1 MRNSLSIVK
10 GIQAMQ
16 GCFQKYVNMR
26 PVDQESHGFKPNI
39 FVLALRTLAQLLI
52 SLLRLNG
59 RTRWSNEFIQALDPK
74 LTSKL
79 SNGKYLTYRTG
90 HGRLFWRATEPE
102 GDEPLMDEW
111 ITSFDENVIFWDVG
125 ACVGTYAM
133 RAALQGASVVAFEAD
148 VTNASLLAENLA
160 LNNLHEKILLIPL
173 ALDEE
178 SCKNVF
184 FRRDGGSPGHALHS
198 VSQPSGYLE
207 KFEGNRVPIVTL
219 SLDDVLELW
228 NLNQPTH
235 IKIDVDHNE
244 LRILKGAKNILEG
257 VSGVYVEMDTRVEE
271 HLEIENFLSSHG
283 FTLHKKEPEIRP
295 FVANLASNCL
305 YVKNNVTL

>member
-1 MRNSLSIVK
+1 
-10 GIQAMQ
+10 MQ
-16 GCFQKYVNMR
+16 GYFQKYFKAL
-26 PVDQESHGFKPNI
+26 PVGQESHGFKPNI
-39 FVLALRTLAQLLI
+39 FILALRTIARVLI
-52 SLLRLNG
+52 NLLRLNG

-74 LTSKL
+74 LTTKL

-90 HGRLFWRATEPE
+90 HGRLFWRAMEAE

-111 ITSFDENVIFWDVG
+111 ISSFDGNVVFWDVG

-148 VTNASLLAENLA
+148 VTNASLLAENLG
-160 LNNLHEKILLIPL
+160 LNNLQEKVLLMPL

-178 SCKNVF
+178 SGKNVF

-198 VSQPSGYLE
+198 VAQPSGYLE
-207 KFEGNRVPIVTL
+207 KFEGDRVPIVTL
-219 SLDDVLELW
+219 SLDDVLQLW

-244 LRILKGAKNILEG
+244 LRILKGAGNILKG
-257 VSGVYVEMDTRVEE
+257 ISGVYIEMDTRVEE
-271 HLEIENFLSSHG
+271 HLEIENFLSGHG
-283 FTLHKKEPEIRP
+283 FTLHKKEAKIRP
-295 FVANLASNCL
+295 FVSDWASNCL
-305 YVKNNVTL
+305 YIKNNIIL

>member
-1 MRNSLSIVK
+1 
-10 GIQAMQ
+10 MQ
-16 GCFQKYVNMR
+16 GYFQKYFKAL
-26 PVDQESHGFKPNI
+26 PVGQESHGFKPNI
-39 FVLALRTLAQLLI
+39 FILALRTIARVLI
-52 SLLRLNG
+52 NLLRLNG

-74 LTSKL
+74 LTTKL

-90 HGRLFWRATEPE
+90 HGRLFWRAMEAE

-111 ITSFDENVIFWDVG
+111 ITSFDGNVVFWDVG

-148 VTNASLLAENLA
+148 VTNASLLAENLG
-160 LNNLHEKILLIPL
+160 LNNLQEKVLLMPL

-178 SCKNVF
+178 SGKNVF

-198 VSQPSGYLE
+198 VAQPSGYLE
-207 KFEGNRVPIVTL
+207 KFEGDRVPIVTL
-219 SLDDVLELW
+219 SLDDVLQLW

-244 LRILKGAKNILEG
+244 LRILKGAENILKG
-257 VSGVYVEMDTRVEE
+257 ISGVYIEMDTRVEE
-271 HLEIENFLSSHG
+271 HLEIENFLSGHG
-283 FTLHKKEPEIRP
+283 FTLHKKEAEIRP
-295 FVANLASNCL
+295 FVSDWASNCL
-305 YVKNNVTL
+305 YIKR